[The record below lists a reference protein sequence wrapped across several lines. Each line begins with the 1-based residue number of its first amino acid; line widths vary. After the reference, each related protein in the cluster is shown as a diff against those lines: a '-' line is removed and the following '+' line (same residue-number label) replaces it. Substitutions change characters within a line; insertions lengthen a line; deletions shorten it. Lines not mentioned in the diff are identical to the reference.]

1 MVAISRKSHARNFLA
16 YLVIGVVALSTT
28 LAGCNAPNTPEKN
41 AVASQGIKAK
51 AVRVGYFSASDITR
65 SRGVLEKRLN
75 PLGIK
80 VEWSK
85 FTAGP
90 QLLEAVN
97 VGSLD
102 VGMVG
107 ETPPIFAQAAG
118 IPFVFIASTRP
129 GTGEGTAI
137 VVPKDSQIKTAA
149 DLKGRN
155 IAFQRGT
162 ASQYFVVKALQE
174 VGLKLSDVKHLN
186 LIASETR
193 AALLNSSVDAAVVSD
208 PQLAEFQRTLGVRV
222 VRNAKGLSTQG
233 GYWIAQRD
241 FVKDNPELIKTI
253 LEEVNNA
260 GKWADANPREVA
272 EIIARDVKLDL
283 DTLEK
288 IVRRRRATLRPITN
302 EILAG
307 QQEIA
312 DLFYE
317 QKIINKPIKVKE
329 KALSPEEYTAITP
342 ANIKSSEISSK

>member
-1 MVAISRKSHARNFLA
+1 MIAISRRSHVKHFLA
-16 YLVIGVVALSTT
+16 FLVTGIFVSTT
-28 LAGCNAPNTPEKN
+28 LVGCKAPNTSEKT
-41 AVASQGIKAK
+41 AVAATGIKAK
-51 AVRVGYFSASDITR
+51 VVRVGYFSASDITR

-75 PLGIK
+75 PLGIR

-90 QLLEAVN
+90 QLLEGVN

-102 VGMVG
+102 IGMVG

-137 VVPKDSQIKTAA
+137 VVPKDSPVKTTA

-186 LIASETR
+186 LIATETR
-193 AALLNSSVDAAVVSD
+193 AALLNNSVDAAVVSD
-208 PQLAEFQRTLGVRV
+208 PQLAEFQRTLLIRV

-241 FVKDNPELIKTI
+241 FVKDNPKLIKTI
-253 LEEVNNA
+253 LEEVNNV
-260 GKWADANPREVA
+260 GKWTDANPREVA
-272 EIIARDVKLDL
+272 EIIARDVKVDV

-288 IVRRRRATLRPITN
+288 IVKRRNATLRPITN

-307 QQEIA
+307 QQEIS

-317 QKIINKPIKVKE
+317 QKIIDKPIKVKE

-342 ANIKSSEISSK
+342 PEFKSS